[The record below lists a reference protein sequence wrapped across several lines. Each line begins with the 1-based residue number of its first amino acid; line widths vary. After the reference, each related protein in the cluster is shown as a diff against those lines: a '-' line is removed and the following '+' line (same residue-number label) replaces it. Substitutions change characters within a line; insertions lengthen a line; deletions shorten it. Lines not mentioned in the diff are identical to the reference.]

1 MSEHIKFQIQY
12 RRWINRQKLGQDQ
25 FQAAAVLALFEFENK
40 ELRAFLNDLQWKKS
54 TIVMNLT
61 FRSPPAQLWT

>member
-40 ELRAFLNDLQWKKS
+40 ELRAFLNDLQ
-54 TIVMNLT
+54 
-61 FRSPPAQLWT
+61 